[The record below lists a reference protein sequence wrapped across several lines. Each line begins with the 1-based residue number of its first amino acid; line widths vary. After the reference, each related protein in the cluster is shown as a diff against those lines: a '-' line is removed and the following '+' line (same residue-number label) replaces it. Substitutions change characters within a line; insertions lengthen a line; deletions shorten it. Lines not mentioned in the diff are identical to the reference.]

1 MLVRE
6 RAELESARQSLE
18 EAQRQEDV
26 ADREV
31 NRAMEERDRAENEI
45 CARRD
50 AVARA
55 SVDASRKKRELED
68 GERQVRDVQARFDSL
83 KAILEERKRDSER
96 KREEIA
102 TLQREGRSAV
112 LGAVNSQQ
120 FGDTKGVDGIAKKFS
135 EADALQT
142 QVDRTTQEV
151 DDAER
156 VLRQGMVIMQ
166 SARQVCLDLDREA
179 RELETESARLVRE
192 QEARQRN
199 VDRLC
204 DQRRERAREQKRWED
219 VQYMLQAEIE
229 HCEER
234 IRDGEEEL
242 RRAEEALRFTLPPS
256 PPFCWWPAR
265 PLPLST
271 SFSLQRS

>member
-135 EADALQT
+135 EAVSTGSYVQVVFGKVEEESANWQMDSHSYDGADQLDRRVRLPQEILCHRVSQLATSAKYPNKTGLQT
-142 QVDRTTQEV
+142 
-151 DDAER
+151 
-156 VLRQGMVIMQ
+156 
-166 SARQVCLDLDREA
+166 
-179 RELETESARLVRE
+179 
-192 QEARQRN
+192 
-199 VDRLC
+199 
-204 DQRRERAREQKRWED
+204 
-219 VQYMLQAEIE
+219 
-229 HCEER
+229 R
-234 IRDGEEEL
+234 I
-242 RRAEEALRFTLPPS
+242 
-256 PPFCWWPAR
+256 
-265 PLPLST
+265 
-271 SFSLQRS
+271 